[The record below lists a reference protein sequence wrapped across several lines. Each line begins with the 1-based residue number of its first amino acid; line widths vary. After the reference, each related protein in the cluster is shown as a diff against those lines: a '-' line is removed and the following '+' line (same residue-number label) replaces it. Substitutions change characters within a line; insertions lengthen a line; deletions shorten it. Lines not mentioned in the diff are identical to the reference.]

1 MKESFAELKRL
12 TFFLPQVF
20 VIHGIQWF
28 ETLDYTWLFICLYT
42 FQLHFLNSRII
53 S

>member
-12 TFFLPQVF
+12 TFFLPSEVF

-28 ETLDYTWLFICLYT
+28 ETLDYSGLMIIYLSV
-42 FQLHFLNSRII
+42 HFPTSLLEV
-53 S
+53 